1 MPEPEPNE
9 VAAARR
15 AAKARIRSG
24 RASRAAF
31 ACAIM
36 NREPRRSPRSM
47 PPANRR
53 TFLKSSGGA
62 LVAASRA
69 WPVPGPRPWLSD
81 DPDREWR
88 HYGGTAGAS
97 RFSPADRIDRS
108 NVTRL
113 RPAWTHRTGDAMQRP
128 QTTIECTPIIVDG
141 VMYIT
146 TARVK
151 VQALDAATGKLL
163 WSFDPL
169 DRSSARR
176 SAGVNRGVCYWQ
188 AEDGS
193 AKRIF
198 STVQNRLYSLDART
212 GQPDPSFGNGGMID
226 LNEDLDNE
234 VAGVSVKCTSPVVA
248 YRNLIVVGGGG
259 GEGPY
264 PQAPGHI
271 RAYDA
276 LSGERLWIFHTTPRP
291 GQFGYD
297 TWPPNAYKHVG
308 GTNNWAG
315 MSLDVARGIVFA
327 GIGSPAF
334 DFYGGDRIGA
344 NLFGNCVLAL
354 DAASGKRVWH
364 YQTVHHDV
372 WDYDLPAQPA
382 LLQMTQNDR
391 TFDAVVQPTKQGF
404 LFFLHRETGQPVWPV
419 EERPIP
425 RSDVGGEHLWATQP
439 FPTKPAPLCR
449 QGFRERDLTDIS
461 PEAHAAARKLWEAT
475 DAGVLFT
482 PPSTRGTLVHPGFRG
497 GCLWGGCC
505 YNPAENR
512 VFASSDETTN
522 RIQLELAPDQAF
534 DYALPDRS
542 EFLDPEG
549 YPAIK
554 PPWGYVTAVDLATG
568 DFVWRVVNGEFPEL
582 TSRGVPKTGT
592 PSHGGSIA
600 TAGGLVFMAGTF
612 DRKFRAFDQDTG
624 EVLWET
630 ELQAAGFAT
639 PCTYEAGGRQ
649 YVVIAAGGGKGN
661 SASGDEFIA
670 FAVDG

>member
-1 MPEPEPNE
+1 MP
-9 VAAARR
+9 
-15 AAKARIRSG
+15 S
-24 RASRAAF
+24 
-31 ACAIM
+31 
-36 NREPRRSPRSM
+36 
-47 PPANRR
+47 NRR
-53 TFLKSSGGA
+53 TFIKSTSGA
-62 LVAASRA
+62 IVFATRA
-69 WPVPGPRPWLSD
+69 WSLPGPRPWLSD
-81 DPDREWR
+81 EPDREWR

-97 RFSPADRIDRS
+97 RFSPADRINRS
-108 NVTRL
+108 NVARL
-113 RPAWTHRTGDAMQRP
+113 KPAWVHRTGDAMQRP
-128 QTTIECTPIIVDG
+128 QTTIECTPIVVDG
-141 VMYIT
+141 VMYVT

-151 VQALDAATGKLL
+151 VQALKAASGKLL

-169 DRSSARR
+169 DESSARR

-188 AEDGS
+188 SEDGLE
-193 AKRIF
+193 KRIF
-198 STVQNRLYSLDART
+198 STVQNRLYSLDAAT
-212 GQPDPSFGNGGMID
+212 GRPDRSFGADGMID

-234 VAGVSVKCTSPVVA
+234 MPGVSVKCTSPVVA
-248 YRNLIVVGGGG
+248 FKDLIVVGGGG

-276 LSGERLWIFHTTPRP
+276 VTGQRRWIFHTTPRP
-291 GQFGYD
+291 GQFGYE
-297 TWPPNAYKHVG
+297 TWPPNAYKYVG
-308 GTNNWAG
+308 GTNNWSG
-315 MSLDVARGIVFA
+315 MSLDVERGIVFA

-354 DAASGKRVWH
+354 DALTGERVWH
-364 YQTVHHDV
+364 FQTVHHDV

-382 LLQMTQNDR
+382 LIRMTQNGR

-404 LFFLHRETGQPVWPV
+404 LFFFHRETGRPVWPV

-425 RSDVGGEHLWATQP
+425 MSDVGGEQLWPTQP
-439 FPTKPAPLCR
+439 FPVKPAPVSR
-449 QGFRERDLTDIS
+449 QGFHARDITDIS
-461 PEAHAAARKLWEAT
+461 EESRAAVKTIWDAT
-475 DAGVLFT
+475 DAGDLFT
-482 PPSTRGTLVHPGFRG
+482 PPSTRGTIVHPGFRG

-505 YNPAENR
+505 YNPTMNR

-522 RIQLELAPDQAF
+522 RIELKVAPEESF

-542 EFLDPEG
+542 EFLDHEG

-554 PPWGYVTAVDLATG
+554 PPWGYVTAIDLETG

-582 TSRGVPKTGT
+582 TARGIPKTGT

-612 DRKFRAFDQDTG
+612 DKKFRAFDQDNG

-630 ELQAAGFAT
+630 ELNAGGFAT
-639 PCTYEAGGRQ
+639 PCTYEADGKQ
-649 YVVIAAGGGKGN
+649 FVMIAAGGGKGN
-661 SASGDEFIA
+661 SKSGDEFVA
-670 FAVDG
+670 FSIDA